1 MVLNLIYEIEENW
14 KDKKKVEDLVVLLS
28 KYFQWFDLFNSEN
41 RFLKKMAP
49 FEFQIE
55 KNMSLRKLLDL
66 AVPLERYLQVSVKDD
81 QIFKINEGDNPKA
94 KRTTYPYCF
103 ILDHLRS
110 SFNVGSL
117 FRTAEC
123 LGVEHIFLVGYTP
136 TPEDKGVKKTAMGS
150 EKWVSWSHSHHFSEV
165 HEGLKKKGYKLIAL
179 ETTKNATDLT
189 NFKTPDSPL
198 ALTVGNERF
207 GLSEEVLSSMDEVVS
222 IPMMGIKNSLN
233 VANSLSMASF
243 EVLRQWKK

>member
-14 KDKKKVEDLVVLLS
+14 KDKEKVNDLVALLS
-28 KYFQWFDLFNSEN
+28 QYFSWFDLFNSEN

-66 AVPLERYLQVSVKDD
+66 AVPLERYLRVSVKDD
-81 QIFKINEGDNPKA
+81 QIFKVNVGDNPKA
-94 KRTTYPYCF
+94 KRITYPYCF
-103 ILDHLRS
+103 ILDPLRS
-110 SFNVGSL
+110 AFNVGSL

-150 EKWVSWSHSHHFSEV
+150 ENWVSWSHCHHFSEV
-165 HEGLKKKGYKLIAL
+165 QQNLKNKGYKLIAL
-179 ETTKNATDLT
+179 ETTENAMDLT
-189 NFKTPDSPL
+189 NFKAP
-198 ALTVGNERF
+198 R
-207 GLSEEVLSSMDEVVS
+207 
-222 IPMMGIKNSLN
+222 
-233 VANSLSMASF
+233 
-243 EVLRQWKK
+243 